1 MNIPILRYDIQEK
14 KKTTNNSEIENE
26 TKQVEKM
33 RFLYREI
40 DNEFGGYYKQSFR
53 THYSVER
60 GIVRSLE
67 MKPVSCKIKDQRKQ

>member
-1 MNIPILRYDIQEK
+1 MNNPISRYDIQG

-33 RFLYREI
+33 RFLYRKI
-40 DNEFGGYYKQSFR
+40 DNESGGYYKQSFR

-60 GIVRSLE
+60 GIVWSLE
-67 MKPVSCKIKDQRKQ
+67 MKPVRCKRKHQRKQ